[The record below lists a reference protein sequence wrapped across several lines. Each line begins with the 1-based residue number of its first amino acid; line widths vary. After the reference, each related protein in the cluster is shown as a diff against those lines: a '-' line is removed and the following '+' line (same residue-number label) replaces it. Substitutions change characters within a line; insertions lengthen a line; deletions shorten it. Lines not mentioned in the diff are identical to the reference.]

1 MSGNEAIDL
10 SALLRGAPRNCW
22 LALSEDESK
31 IVGSGRTVTEVVE
44 EAKKA
49 GVEDP
54 VVVWSPRSWLPAI
67 LGVNCE
73 K

>member
-1 MSGNEAIDL
+1 MSGNQPIDL
-10 SALLRGAPRNCW
+10 SALLRNAPRNCW

-31 IVGSGRTVTEVVE
+31 IIGRGESVAEVME

-54 VVVWSPRSWLPAI
+54 VVMWSPKSWLPTV
-67 LGVNCE
+67 LGVNVE